1 MSDQARDFRPPSA
14 QPLFLTTR
22 WSIILSACDKE
33 SPASDEALATLCRI
47 YWYPLYAYVRRRG
60 HSPHDAQDL
69 TQSFFERLLEKD
81 YLRSVAPE
89 NGRFRAFLV
98 VAMKHFLANER
109 DKARTL
115 KRGGGVTHLALDSG
129 PAESRYGEEPAER
142 LPADQIF
149 ERRWALTLLDRAM
162 ARLRSDY
169 EQSGRIEEFH
179 CLKTFL
185 TAARGEVSYREIS
198 ARLGLN
204 EGAARVA
211 LHRLRKRFRQLFRDE
226 IAETVSDPT
235 EIDDEMRHI
244 VSVLGRD

>member
-1 MSDQARDFRPPSA
+1 MSDPARDSRPPSA
-14 QPLFLTTR
+14 QPMFLTTR
-22 WSIILSACDKE
+22 WSIILSARDKD
-33 SPASDEALATLCRI
+33 SPASDDALATLCRI

-60 HSPHDAQDL
+60 RSPHDAQDL
-69 TQSFFERLLEKD
+69 TQGFFERLLEKD

-109 DKARTL
+109 DKERTL
-115 KRGGGVTHLALDSG
+115 KRGGGAMHLPLDSG
-129 PAESRYGEEPAER
+129 LAESRYLEEAEDPM
-142 LPADQIF
+142 PADQIF

-169 EQSGRIEEFH
+169 EKSGRIEEFH

-185 TAARGEVSYREIS
+185 TSARGEVAYPEIA

-211 LHRLRKRFRQLFRDE
+211 LHRLRKRFRRLFRDE
-226 IAETVSDPT
+226 IAETVSDPA
-235 EIDDEMRHI
+235 EVDDEVRHV